1 MDEETGIIEDQVK
14 FQTYSSIMCK
24 LIIITVRW
32 IFKFYNSDPNILYIV
47 YDFNNLNFE
56 VPQH

>member
-24 LIIITVRW
+24 LIIIKMD
-32 IFKFYNSDPNILYIV
+32 FKFYNSDPNILYIV